1 MCFLLFLLFLPCMCP
16 PPPLACLSV
25 CLSRSDRRPLVS
37 MSQDCADMTD
47 ECVFG
52 LQECVGEL
60 RAGPEHA
67 SVGSGTMNALLRSSL
82 VFHAGTRNHSGLAV
96 WTRTTLTVSLAW
108 TAAPPEGL
116 HGLVVVSVTTLPITS
131 TSQQN
136 PHQACGMFSSSL
148 PSRTSFLH

>member
-16 PPPLACLSV
+16 PPLPPRLSV

-67 SVGSGTMNALLRSSL
+67 SVGSGTMTALLRSS
-82 VFHAGTRNHSGLAV
+82 TRNHSGLAV

-136 PHQACGMFSSSL
+136 PHRACGMFSSSL

>member
-1 MCFLLFLLFLPCMCP
+1 
-16 PPPLACLSV
+16 
-25 CLSRSDRRPLVS
+25 
-37 MSQDCADMTD
+37 MTD

-67 SVGSGTMNALLRSSL
+67 SVGSGTMTALLRSS
-82 VFHAGTRNHSGLAV
+82 TRNHSGLAV